1 MPQLGVILR
10 GVRGRTHYRV
20 TGGSLLLS
28 CLKSFTECFLLL
40 LLLPKPKI
48 SLLHMAPEKKKSE
61 FEPDWADEQEET
73 SNRKPTAS
81 TFGARKDP
89 HWWDISTFNKE
100 DNAGG
105 LVAESSFSCLF
116 PKYREKYI
124 RESWPL
130 VEKKMEEHFLK
141 CSLDLLEGTM
151 TVGTTRKT
159 WDPYILI
166 KARDA
171 LKLMSRS
178 VPYEQAMRVLEDEI
192 FCEIIKIS
200 SMCPNKE
207 RFVKRRARLVGNN
220 GATLKAMELL
230 TQCYVCIQGGTVC
243 AIGPLAGLK
252 QVSAIVTDCMNNI
265 HPIYNIKTLMI
276 KRELMKNEKLKDE
289 NWERFLPNFK
299 KKVQSASTTSE
310 AKKKKKRA
318 WKKKGEYTPF
328 PPAPTLSKIDKQ
340 LESGEYF
347 ITEKERLMNKK
358 RKKIEEAA
366 VKSDIKK
373 KEKLKKFQPPAEK
386 VREKET
392 PKRSAE
398 ALDVEKFK
406 KKIKKLKS

>member
-1 MPQLGVILR
+1 MPA
-10 GVRGRTHYRV
+10 
-20 TGGSLLLS
+20 TG
-28 CLKSFTECFLLL
+28 E
-40 LLLPKPKI
+40 
-48 SLLHMAPEKKKSE
+48 KSE
-61 FEPDWADEQEET
+61 FEPDWADEEEERT
-73 SNRKPTAS
+73 DRKPTAS

-89 HWWDISTFNKE
+89 HWWDISTFSRE
-100 DNAGG
+100 DNPSG

-130 VEKKMEEHFLK
+130 IEKTMGEHFLK
-141 CSLDLLEGTM
+141 ADLDLLEGTM
-151 TVGTTRKT
+151 TVRTTRKT

-166 KARDA
+166 KARDV

-178 VPYEQAMRVLEDEI
+178 VPYEQAIRVLDDEV

-252 QVSAIVTDCMNNI
+252 QVSSIVIDCMNNI

-276 KRELMKNEKLKDE
+276 KRELMKNDKLKDE
-289 NWERFLPNFK
+289 SWERFLPKFK
-299 KKVQSASTTSE
+299 KKVQSSATANE
-310 AKKKKKRA
+310 AKKKKKKA

-347 ITEKERLMNKK
+347 MTEKERLLNKK
-358 RKKIEEAA
+358 RKKVETAA
-366 VKSDIKK
+366 LKSEDRK

-386 VREKET
+386 PREKQT
-392 PKRSAE
+392 KKREAE
-398 ALDVEKFK
+398 ELDIEKFK
-406 KKIKKLKS
+406 KKVKKFAK

>member
-1 MPQLGVILR
+1 
-10 GVRGRTHYRV
+10 
-20 TGGSLLLS
+20 
-28 CLKSFTECFLLL
+28 
-40 LLLPKPKI
+40 
-48 SLLHMAPEKKKSE
+48 MASVKKKSE
-61 FEPDWADEQEET
+61 FEPDWADENEERVD
-73 SNRKPTAS
+73 RKPTAS

-100 DNAGG
+100 DNPG
-105 LVAESSFSCLF
+105 
-116 PKYREKYI
+116 
-124 RESWPL
+124 
-130 VEKKMEEHFLK
+130 
-141 CSLDLLEGTM
+141 GTM
-151 TVGTTRKT
+151 TVSTTRKT

-166 KARDA
+166 KARDV

-178 VPYEQAMRVLEDEI
+178 VPYEHAIRVLEDEV

-299 KKVQSASTTSE
+299 KKIQSSSSTNE

-340 LESGEYF
+340 
-347 ITEKERLMNKK
+347 
-358 RKKIEEAA
+358 KKIEVAA
-366 VKSDIKK
+366 MKSEDRK
-373 KEKLKKFQPPAEK
+373 KEKLKKFQPP
-386 VREKET
+386 
-392 PKRSAE
+392 
-398 ALDVEKFK
+398 VEK
-406 KKIKKLKS
+406 

>member
-1 MPQLGVILR
+1 MPSG
-10 GVRGRTHYRV
+10 
-20 TGGSLLLS
+20 
-28 CLKSFTECFLLL
+28 E
-40 LLLPKPKI
+40 
-48 SLLHMAPEKKKSE
+48 KKSE
-61 FEPDWADEQEET
+61 FEPDWADEEEERAD
-73 SNRKPTAS
+73 RKPTAS

-89 HWWDISTFNKE
+89 HWWDISTFSRE
-100 DNAGG
+100 DNPGG

-124 RESWPL
+124 KESWPL
-130 VEKKMEEHFLK
+130 VEKTMGEHFLK
-141 CSLDLLEGTM
+141 TSLNLLEGTM
-151 TVGTTRKT
+151 TVSTTRKT

-166 KARDA
+166 KARDV

-178 VPYEQAMRVLEDEI
+178 VPYEHAIRVLEDEV

-243 AIGPLAGLK
+243 AVGPLAGLK
-252 QVSAIVTDCMNNI
+252 QVSGIVTDCMNNI

-276 KRELMKNEKLKDE
+276 KRELMKNEKLKDV

-299 KKVQSASTTSE
+299 KKIQSSSSTNE

-340 LESGEYF
+340 LETGEYF
-347 ITEKERLMNKK
+347 MTEKERLLNKK
-358 RKKIEEAA
+358 RKRVEAA
-366 VKSDIKK
+366 ALKSEDRK
-373 KEKLKKFQPPAEK
+373 KEKLKKFQPPVEK
-386 VREKET
+386 PREKTT
-392 PKRSAE
+392 PKRQAE
-398 ALDVEKFK
+398 TVDLMKLKKKFK
-406 KKIKKLKS
+406 KS

>member
-1 MPQLGVILR
+1 
-10 GVRGRTHYRV
+10 
-20 TGGSLLLS
+20 
-28 CLKSFTECFLLL
+28 
-40 LLLPKPKI
+40 
-48 SLLHMAPEKKKSE
+48 MAPEKKKSE

>member
-1 MPQLGVILR
+1 MPA
-10 GVRGRTHYRV
+10 
-20 TGGSLLLS
+20 TG
-28 CLKSFTECFLLL
+28 E
-40 LLLPKPKI
+40 
-48 SLLHMAPEKKKSE
+48 KSE
-61 FEPDWADEQEET
+61 FEPEWADEEEERT
-73 SNRKPTAS
+73 DRKPTAS

-89 HWWDISTFNKE
+89 HWWDISTFSKE
-100 DNAGG
+100 DNPSG

-130 VEKKMEEHFLK
+130 VEKTMGEHFLK
-141 CSLDLLEGTM
+141 ADLDLLEGTM
-151 TVGTTRKT
+151 TVRTTRKT

-166 KARDA
+166 KARDV

-178 VPYEQAMRVLEDEI
+178 VPYEQAIRVLDDEV

-252 QVSAIVTDCMNNI
+252 QVSSIVIDCMNNI

-276 KRELMKNEKLKDE
+276 KRELMKNDKLKDE
-289 NWERFLPNFK
+289 SWERFLPKFK
-299 KKVQSASTTSE
+299 K
-310 AKKKKKRA
+310 
-318 WKKKGEYTPF
+318 
-328 PPAPTLSKIDKQ
+328 KIDKQ

-347 ITEKERLMNKK
+347 MTEKERLLNKK
-358 RKKIEEAA
+358 RKKVETAA
-366 VKSDIKK
+366 LKSEDRK

-386 VREKET
+386 PREKQT
-392 PKRSAE
+392 KKREAE
-398 ALDVEKFK
+398 ELDIEKFK
-406 KKIKKLKS
+406 KKVKKIAK

>member
-1 MPQLGVILR
+1 MPEPG
-10 GVRGRTHYRV
+10 
-20 TGGSLLLS
+20 
-28 CLKSFTECFLLL
+28 E
-40 LLLPKPKI
+40 
-48 SLLHMAPEKKKSE
+48 KSE
-61 FEPDWADEQEET
+61 FEPEWADEQEERT
-73 SNRKPTAS
+73 DRKSTAS

-89 HWWDISTFNKE
+89 HWWDISTFSKE
-100 DNAGG
+100 DNPTG

-130 VEKKMEEHFLK
+130 VEKTMGEHFLK
-141 CSLDLLEGTM
+141 ADLDLLEGTM
-151 TVGTTRKT
+151 TVRTTRKT

-166 KARDA
+166 KARDV

-178 VPYEQAMRVLEDEI
+178 VPYEQAIRVLDDEV

-243 AIGPLAGLK
+243 AVGPLAGLKQVRLVQSGLTCVYCLLFTFPCPNKERFVKRRARLVGNNGATLKAMELLTQCYVCIQGGTVCAVGPLAGLK
-252 QVSAIVTDCMNNI
+252 QVSGIVTDCMNNI

-289 NWERFLPNFK
+289 NWERFLPKFK
-299 KKVQSASTTSE
+299 KKIQSSATANE
-310 AKKKKKRA
+310 AKKKKKKA

-328 PPAPTLSKIDKQ
+328 PPAPTLSK
-340 LESGEYF
+340 
-347 ITEKERLMNKK
+347 
-358 RKKIEEAA
+358 
-366 VKSDIKK
+366 
-373 KEKLKKFQPPAEK
+373 P
-386 VREKET
+386 REKQT
-392 PKRSAE
+392 RKREAE
-398 ALDVEKFK
+398 QIDVEKFK
-406 KKIKKLKS
+406 KKVKKLAK